1 MPPST
6 RRAPAASSRGGALE
20 SAEAEAEAEAEA
32 VVAVAVEEEEEE
44 EEGHCST

>member
-1 MPPST
+1 VPPST

-20 SAEAEAEAEAEA
+20 SAEAEAEA